1 MRTQS
6 DARPCLSQVPPQES
20 NLNAEQLVPPQ
31 VPGRASDGKR
41 YPDPLQDGV
50 DTTVHD
56 PEPRWAEASALISA
70 AYCETSMED
79 GAAQRYVLRLALLD
93 ADRADVVRETL
104 EPVADKISA
113 DAALNR

>member
-1 MRTQS
+1 M
-6 DARPCLSQVPPQES
+6 PPQES

-56 PEPRWAEASALISA
+56 PEPRWADACALTGHLDEQTRRMTLLEAVVE
-70 AYCETSMED
+70 C
-79 GAAQRYVLRLALLD
+79 AQLAV
-93 ADRADVVRETL
+93 DRADVVRETL
-104 EPVADKISA
+104 APVADKISA